1 MCGLL
6 NYYVS
11 QLCKGTSERCEKRQC
26 LTGFWR
32 KCNQW
37 FRNIN
42 WKTRIEQYRRLQ
54 NIMLHTC
61 ATSTPA
67 KYIPM
72 VRSILTIQM
81 TKDSGPTLPLNTMYG
96 LKFGPNLQLY
106 IMYGNRKSVDGKSSA
121 TLPST
126 VFGASRPAGY
136 LLLLSLG
143 VRPAAWVGLSWWL
156 AVSER
161 INNAKICSNKILCQ
175 NCWRKNPMREN
186 LGCGEFVWF
195 KGNTLI

>member
-1 MCGLL
+1 MSIIVTQTFAMSIIKNQNIETQNDHIIKFFLHARAWTTSLFSRKSSKCDVPKINVSTVRKKICSTDVCGLL
-6 NYYVS
+6 NYYVC

-26 LTGFWR
+26 FTGFWR
-32 KCNQW
+32 KCHQW

-96 LKFGPNLQLY
+96 LKFGPNLHLY
-106 IMYGNRKSVDGKSSA
+106 MVYGNRKSAGDKKFGDSS
-121 TLPST
+121 
-126 VFGASRPAGY
+126 
-136 LLLLSLG
+136 
-143 VRPAAWVGLSWWL
+143 
-156 AVSER
+156 
-161 INNAKICSNKILCQ
+161 
-175 NCWRKNPMREN
+175 
-186 LGCGEFVWF
+186 
-195 KGNTLI
+195 